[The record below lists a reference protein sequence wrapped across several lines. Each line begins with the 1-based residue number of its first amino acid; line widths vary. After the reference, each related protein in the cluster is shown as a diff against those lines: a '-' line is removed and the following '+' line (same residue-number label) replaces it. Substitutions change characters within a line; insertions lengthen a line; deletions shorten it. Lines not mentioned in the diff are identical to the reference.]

1 MATNKNIE
9 EFSVKKIKNNKT
21 IWTNMYSDP
30 VAEKHRW
37 DRTPEVGSDLPTTA
51 EEVRELIDNALTS
64 SSSIIKASRRLY
76 AVNPIYAKIIDY
88 LSNMYMWRYKVTP
101 HRSYTKSKAKNRKTI
116 SSEDFKQDYQ
126 LMLEAIDGLN
136 VETTFPNLL
145 THLFVNGAIY
155 FTTVYNEDQILIDT
169 LVLPVDRCR
178 KIGETQYGTNI
189 IQFDMQYFDSLG
201 LTEQQR
207 KEFLGTFPKEIQS
220 AYNKYKKDSNL
231 RWTML
236 DPTYSSCLMMNE
248 YGVPTFFYLYASILN
263 YEKYQDNELERNE
276 NLLKYIVVQ
285 TMPIYQ
291 DKLVF
296 EMDEVAA
303 LHRSMKK
310 VIDKGDKARLLT
322 TYGSVNVQRIAE
334 DESTQSDVLAK
345 ALEAIYDN
353 GGFNPTLFTGDSVE
367 ALKMALVRDQ
377 SFVWHYVQ
385 QLCSFYNIAV
395 NNYLTLKNYEV
406 DFEIL
411 RLSCYTYSDDIEI
424 FKNNA
429 TLGVGKIDYLVASGI
444 KQKNIQDTLELE
456 NYLHLDQITPM
467 QTSYT
472 QSSADIDGN
481 TASNEEDEDNTSKS
495 SDIEPSKDSDK
506 TSISSKGSDVK
517 DTDIR

>member
-1 MATNKNIE
+1 MN
-9 EFSVKKIKNNKT
+9 
-21 IWTNMYSDP
+21 
-30 VAEKHRW
+30 
-37 DRTPEVGSDLPTTA
+37 PTT
-51 EEVRELIDNALTS
+51 
-64 SSSIIKASRRLY
+64 
-76 AVNPIYAKIIDY
+76 
-88 LSNMYMWRYKVTP
+88 
-101 HRSYTKSKAKNRKTI
+101 
-116 SSEDFKQDYQ
+116 
-126 LMLEAIDGLN
+126 
-136 VETTFPNLL
+136 
-145 THLFVNGAIY
+145 
-155 FTTVYNEDQILIDT
+155 
-169 LVLPVDRCR
+169 
-178 KIGETQYGTNI
+178 
-189 IQFDMQYFDSLG
+189 
-201 LTEQQR
+201 
-207 KEFLGTFPKEIQS
+207 
-220 AYNKYKKDSNL
+220 
-231 RWTML
+231 
-236 DPTYSSCLMMNE
+236 SSCLMLNE

-263 YEKYQDNELERNE
+263 YEKYQDNELERND

-303 LHRSMKK
+303 LHKAMKK

-353 GGFNPTLFTGDSVE
+353 GGFNPTLFTGESVE

-411 RLSCYTYSDDIEI
+411 RLSSYTYSDDIDI

-429 TLGVGKIDYLVASGI
+429 TLGVGKIDYLIASGI
-444 KQKNIQDTLELE
+444 KQRNIQDTLELE

-472 QSSADIDGN
+472 QSSAEQEDN
-481 TASNEEDEDNTSKS
+481 STSNEDNDKEDEES
-495 SDIEPSKDSDK
+495 SDIEPSADSSTSKTESSKGNDVKDSD
-506 TSISSKGSDVK
+506 VK
-517 DTDIR
+517 

>member
-1 MATNKNIE
+1 MANNNDNNNFASRKLKNKKAFWN
-9 EFSVKKIKNNKT
+9 T
-21 IWTNMYSDP
+21 MYSDP
-30 VAEKHRW
+30 VAEKRRW
-37 DRTPEVGSDLPTTA
+37 NRTPDVGSDLPTTA
-51 EEVRELIDNALTS
+51 EEVRNLLEEALTS
-64 SSSIIKASRRLY
+64 QETIIKNSRRLY
-76 AVNPIYAKIIDY
+76 AINPIYAKIIDY
-88 LSNMYMWRYKVTP
+88 LANIYVWRYKVTP
-101 HRSYTKSKAKNRKTI
+101 HRSYTKSKAKSRKEI
-116 SSEDFKQDYQ
+116 SEEDFKQDYQ

-136 VETTFPNLL
+136 VETTFPVLL
-145 THLFVNGAIY
+145 THLFINGSIF
-155 FTTVYNEDQILIDT
+155 FTTVYDEEQILIDT
-169 LVLPVDRCR
+169 LVLPSDRCR
-178 KIGETQYGTNI
+178 KIGETQFGTSI

-201 LTEQQR
+201 LTEAQG
-207 KEFLGTFPKEIQS
+207 KEFLGTYPKEIQN

-231 RWTML
+231 RWAML
-236 DPTYSSCLMMNE
+236 NPTTSSCLMLNE
-248 YGVPTFFYLYASILN
+248 FGVPTFFYLYASILN
-263 YEKYQDNELERNE
+263 YEQYQDNELERNE

-322 TYGSVNVQRIAE
+322 TYGQVSVQRIAE
-334 DESTQSDVLAK
+334 DESAQSTVLEK

-353 GGFNPTLFTGDSVE
+353 GGFNPTLFTGESVQ
-367 ALKMALVRDQ
+367 ALKYALVRDQ
-377 SFVWHYVQ
+377 GFVWRYVQ

-411 RLSCYTYSDDIEI
+411 RISSYTYSDDIEV

-429 TLGVGKIDYLVASGI
+429 TLGVGKIDYLIASGI
-444 KQKNIQDTLELE
+444 KQRNIQDTLELE

-472 QSSADIDGN
+472 QSSADVEVKS
-481 TASNEEDEDNTSKS
+481 ASNEDEDEDEKS
-495 SDIEPSKDSDK
+495 SDIEPSKDSK
-506 TSISSKGSDVK
+506 SSSSKSSDGEGVK
-517 DTDIR
+517 DSDIQ

>member
-1 MATNKNIE
+1 MSNNQQNFASRK
-9 EFSVKKIKNNKT
+9 VKDKKAFWNT
-21 IWTNMYSDP
+21 MYSDP
-30 VAEKHRW
+30 VSQKHRY
-37 DRTPEVGSDLPTTA
+37 DRTPDVGDDLPTTA
-51 EEVRELIDNALTS
+51 EEVRELIDEALTS
-64 SSSIIKASRRLY
+64 SDTIVKNSRRLY
-76 AVNPIYAKIIDY
+76 ATNPLYAKIIDY
-88 LSNMYMWRYKVTP
+88 LANMYLWRYKVTP
-101 HRSYTKSKAKNRKTI
+101 HRSYTKSKAKSRKTI
-116 SSEDFKQDYQ
+116 SEEDFKQDYQ

-145 THLFVNGAIY
+145 THLFVNGTIF
-155 FTTVYNEDQILIDT
+155 FTTVYSEEQVLIDT
-169 LVLPVDRCR
+169 LVLPSDRCR
-178 KIGETQYGTNI
+178 KIGETQFGTSI

-201 LTEQQR
+201 LTEAQR
-207 KEFLGTFPKEIQS
+207 KELLATYPKEIQS

-231 RWTML
+231 RWAMMN
-236 DPTYSSCLMMNE
+236 PTTSSCLMLNE

-263 YEKYQDNELERNE
+263 YEKYQDNELERND

-303 LHRSMKK
+303 LHKAMKK

-411 RLSCYTYSDDIEI
+411 RLSSYTYSDDIDI

-429 TLGVGKIDYLVASGI
+429 TLGVGKIDYLIASGI
-444 KQKNIQDTLELE
+444 KQRNIQDTLELE

-472 QSSADIDGN
+472 QSSVEQEDN
-481 TASNEEDEDNTSKS
+481 STSNEDNDKEDEKS
-495 SDIEPSKDSDK
+495 SDIEPSADSSTSKTESSKGNDVKDSD
-506 TSISSKGSDVK
+506 VK
-517 DTDIR
+517 